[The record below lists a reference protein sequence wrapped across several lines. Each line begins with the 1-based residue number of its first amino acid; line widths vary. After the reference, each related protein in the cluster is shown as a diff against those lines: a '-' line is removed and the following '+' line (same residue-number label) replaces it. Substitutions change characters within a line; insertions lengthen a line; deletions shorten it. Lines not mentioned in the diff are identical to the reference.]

1 MKRLIAAVAV
11 AALATPAF
19 AHDLGFAGL
28 FSKKNQAD
36 LEDLTVAADK
46 PLGEDWVLKSGTYYE
61 VNINADGSAELQL
74 DGAEFFRAIWI
85 DEIVINDLE
94 VRPMA
99 LHSLEFDDEG
109 TVEIAFIAIKPGS
122 YVLKTQTSQ
131 IKVTI
136 Q

>member
-1 MKRLIAAVAV
+1 MKPFVAIV
-11 AALATPAF
+11 AALALSAPAF

-28 FSKKNQAD
+28 FSKNNTED
-36 LEDLTVAADK
+36 LEPLTIASDK
-46 PLGEDWVLKSGTYYE
+46 PLGADWTLKSGTYYE
-61 VNINADGSAELQL
+61 VEIEADGSAELQL
-74 DGAEFFRAIWI
+74 DGAEFFRALWV

-109 TVEIAFIAIKPGS
+109 TVEISFIAIKPGR
-122 YVLKTQTSQ
+122 YELKTQTSK
-131 IKVTI
+131 IAVTI